1 MKNLQLKILENGY
14 GLPIPKYESEGAAG
28 LDLLAAISESKNII
42 ILPGKAEM
50 VPTGIAIA
58 LPKGFEA
65 QIRPRSGLAAKNGI
79 TILNSPGTIDSDYRG
94 EISAMLINHSK
105 VNFEIERGMR
115 IAQMVIAPVV
125 QFNLIMTETLDETKR
140 GAGGFGSTGI
150 SAEDECK

>member
-28 LDLLAAISESKNII
+28 LDLLAAISKSKNII

-125 QFNLIMTETLDETKR
+125 QFNLIKTETLDETKR

-150 SAEDECK
+150 SAKDECK